1 MQINIKQ
8 HKISI
13 GNTYDITVNNV
24 PSFKAESKIF
34 RIMAEININDITAND
49 NDATIKRLF
58 KPFMVKYN
66 IQSKKFGELLF
77 DTVSFWKNHYF
88 CVVGMDKYEVF
99 EHRGRKVSIFKND
112 VQIAAFK
119 RKAISVAM
127 GDDYTVNANDDA
139 DANLLVCFCII
150 CDNFNDAG
158 KDKGIVNLNL
168 GNLFQARKFDE
179 SWEPVLGSART
190 I

>member
-1 MQINIKQ
+1 MQIQISQ

-13 GNTYDITVNNV
+13 GNKYDIAVNGV

-49 NDATIKRLF
+49 NDARIKRLF
-58 KPFMVKYN
+58 KPFMVKYKIN
-66 IQSKKFGELLF
+66 SKNYGELLF
-77 DTVSFWKNHYF
+77 DTVSYWKNHYC

-112 VQIAAFK
+112 KQIAAFK
-119 RKAISVAM
+119 RKSVSIAM
-127 GDDYTVNANDDA
+127 GDEYTVHADDDA

-158 KDKGIVNLNL
+158 KDKGLINLNL
-168 GNLFQARKFDE
+168 GNLFQARRFDE
-179 SWEPVLGSART
+179 AWQINTRY
-190 I
+190 